1 MFHLCGGIAFC
12 VDVGDFLQFKRT
24 LQRNGIIV
32 AASQIEEV
40 VRVGENFREVS
51 YLCVVFQNLGN
62 LVGDVLQMSCSS
74 WTRAARRSSETVP
87 SCSAR
92 LSASRKS
99 VVT

>member
-62 LVGDVLQMSCSS
+62 LVGDVLQ
-74 WTRAARRSSETVP
+74 ETVP

>member
-62 LVGDVLQMSCSS
+62 LVGDILQFPDKGGL
-74 WTRAARRSSETVP
+74 AFA
-87 SCSAR
+87 
-92 LSASRKS
+92 
-99 VVT
+99 